1 MIKSS
6 TSAAPIEEAPSASLD
21 FCLRLARAYSVLT
34 RRLDN
39 ALGNLHGLGF
49 SDFMVL
55 YHLQRAP
62 ATRLRRID
70 LAERLGLTASGV
82 TRTLLPLEKL
92 GLVARQPDPRDARVG
107 YASIT
112 AADSNCWRMQ
122 WCRSRPSARKRCMPC
137 LQIRSKPAPCFWDI
151 SRELRTRTLESTTL
165 PKRALIGRGCSDDDR
180 SQKPMTT

>member
-1 MIKSS
+1 MMNLLNAQPLGDAAPS
-6 TSAAPIEEAPSASLD
+6 TSLE
-21 FCLRLARAYSVLT
+21 FCLRLARAYSVLM

-62 ATRLRRID
+62 ATRMRRID

-112 AADSNCWRMQ
+112 SAGQRLLADAMVSVESISQETMQ
-122 WCRSRPSARKRCMPC
+122 AMPAN
-137 LQIRSKPAPCFWDI
+137 QIED
-151 SRELRTRTLESTTL
+151 
-165 PKRALIGRGCSDDDR
+165 CSLLLGHLAGINAFNA
-180 SQKPMTT
+180 

>member
-55 YHLQRAP
+55 YHLQRAS

-112 AADSNCWRMQ
+112 AAGQQLLAHAMVSVEAISQEAMHAMPANKIEGSSLLLGHLAGITNSN
-122 WCRSRPSARKRCMPC
+122 A
-137 LQIRSKPAPCFWDI
+137 
-151 SRELRTRTLESTTL
+151 
-165 PKRALIGRGCSDDDR
+165 
-180 SQKPMTT
+180 